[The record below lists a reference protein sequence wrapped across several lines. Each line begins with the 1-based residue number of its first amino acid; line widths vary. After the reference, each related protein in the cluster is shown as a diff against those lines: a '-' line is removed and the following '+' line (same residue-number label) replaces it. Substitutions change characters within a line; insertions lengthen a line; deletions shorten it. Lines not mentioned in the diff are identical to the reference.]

1 MQRPPAGR
9 ARELRHELPLHA
21 GNIGQP
27 QRHLERQQLVSVER
41 CDGSVHAA
49 RRRHRSQRRLPE
61 SGLLKLAAHAVGSYS
76 LAQSVT
82 LSNTGNAALTISSIA
97 TTGDF
102 TQTSRCGLVL
112 EAASSCT
119 VDVSFAPTATGPR
132 NGSLSVFSSAASSPT
147 LADLSGTGGTASS
160 KPMRLAL
167 AAASVTVTVTVKEGA
182 GSVTFAVNRSGSFD
196 GAVSVQFATADGSAI
211 AGQDYAAVSGTLS
224 WAPSDSEPLN
234 DHRAG

>member
-1 MQRPPAGR
+1 M
-9 ARELRHELPLHA
+9 
-21 GNIGQP
+21 
-27 QRHLERQQLVSVER
+27 
-41 CDGSVHAA
+41 
-49 RRRHRSQRRLPE
+49 
-61 SGLLKLAAHAVGSYS
+61 
-76 LAQSVT
+76 
-82 LSNTGNAALTISSIA
+82 
-97 TTGDF
+97 
-102 TQTSRCGLVL
+102 L

-167 AAASVTVTVTVKEGA
+167 AAASVTVTVKEGA